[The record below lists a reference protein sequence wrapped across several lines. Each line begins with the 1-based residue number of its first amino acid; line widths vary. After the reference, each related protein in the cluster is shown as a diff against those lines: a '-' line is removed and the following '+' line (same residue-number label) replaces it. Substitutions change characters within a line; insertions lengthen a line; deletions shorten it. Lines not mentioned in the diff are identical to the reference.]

1 MFNCNGAILG
11 PCGGAPVVGVVLSTN
26 QQAKQ
31 ANQTSEQAKG
41 QVDKQGGEHKSEWG
55 KELVM
60 EYAGQRGYGEGGH

>member
-1 MFNCNGAILG
+1 MFNYDGAILG
-11 PCGGAPVVGVVLSTN
+11 PCSGAPVVGIVLLTN

-41 QVDKQGGEHKSEWG
+41 QVNKRGGEHKSEWR

-60 EYAGQRGYGEGGH
+60 EYAGQ